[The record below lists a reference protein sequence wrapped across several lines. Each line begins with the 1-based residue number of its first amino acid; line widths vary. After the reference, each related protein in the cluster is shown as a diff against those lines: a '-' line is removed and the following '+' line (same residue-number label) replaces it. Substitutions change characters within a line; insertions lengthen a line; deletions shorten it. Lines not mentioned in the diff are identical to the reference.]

1 MFVVFEGIDGSGK
14 TTVSNL
20 VAERLRQAGL
30 EVRHLRAEGKF
41 VSAVSEAIR
50 ELGRDARNLE
60 LVPEAEFLL
69 YVARDVQLIE
79 EALRPALRTSDVVL
93 ADRFLYTAE
102 VLGKIGRQLPATFV
116 APILAAAA
124 GGLEPDLVVL
134 VDVDPALARA
144 RRKSFK
150 LAAADR
156 RPPARKGL
164 AGVGLQHR
172 LRRGY
177 LELARAAPERWVVV
191 KNEESLE
198 DTVALVANLI
208 RDAHERGVGSVLA
221 GARTL
226 AGVAQAANDGAGTA
240 NGVTAGRA
248 PSLDSPE
255 EALAAFLA
263 WLDRRAVREPRV
275 AAYFLGGLAGRAVDE
290 RRLALAELVPEAV
303 LAALAGL
310 DDDASWRL
318 RQRFGNDHP
327 RAVARTLVGLAAQ
340 GARAAGLRRELE
352 AVAPADVAMSL
363 GRLADEASWA
373 ARERLY
379 PVCPEPVVGSLSTL
393 ASERAWALR
402 EIWLGTTR
410 DKLGTSYELAC
421 AAARSVT
428 GLEDERAW
436 SIRRA
441 VRALAPV
448 AALSS
453 LNRASGPESWRWRR
467 EHLARAPKVVM
478 ATLAGLEHPEAWD
491 MRAAVAGHCKE
502 AIDSIL
508 AMDHP
513 QAWELRDR
521 HRDTWPSTVAK
532 SLGPLADGERGKDLL
547 LGLLRAYPDNV
558 SLLKHAAAVALG
570 LHRQAGV
577 LRPPSLTD

>member
-20 VAERLRQAGL
+20 VAERLRQTGL

-198 DTVALVANLI
+198 DTVALVAELI
-208 RDAHERGVGSVLA
+208 RDAHERGVAPVLA
-221 GARTL
+221 RHRTGASVSAPPN
-226 AGVAQAANDGAGTA
+226 AGSAALPVSVG
-240 NGVTAGRA
+240 
-248 PSLDSPE
+248 SPE

-290 RRLALAELVPEAV
+290 RRLALAEVVPEAV

-318 RQRFGNDHP
+318 RQRLCNDHP
-327 RAVARTLVGLAAQ
+327 RAVARTLVGLAAP

-352 AVAPADVAMSL
+352 AIAPADVAMSL
-363 GRLADEASWA
+363 GRLADEAAWA

-402 EIWLGTTR
+402 ESWLGTTR

-436 SIRRA
+436 GIRRA

-478 ATLAGLEHPEAWD
+478 ATLAGLEHPEAWE

-502 AIDSIL
+502 AVDSIL
-508 AMDHP
+508 AMDQP

-547 LGLLRAYPDNV
+547 LGLLRAYPDNI

-570 LHRQAGV
+570 LHRQAGAIQ
-577 LRPPSLTD
+577 PPSLAD